1 MNIERVFYAT
11 TEGGEQVEVTLSSL
25 MNAKWDSS
33 GLLVRTASSL
43 GMVEIKAGSI
53 EDERTNAISAEY
65 DDLLNMYEKDT
76 ETLRAENARL
86 AKDEKAVD
94 EIMRRWLKYTGV
106 ELCDNSVSIAWQCD
120 NSIVGLRAERDAL
133 LQERE
138 EAVEIHSR
146 IMSEECP
153 SDEYHCTCVPA
164 LRQEL
169 AEMKAERDALKAVMR
184 DVITMCDNTVL
195 PAEYPEVIRQTKK
208 FLRRALEA
216 LEVK

>member
-76 ETLRAENARL
+76 ETLRAEL
-86 AKDEKAVD
+86 
-94 EIMRRWLKYTGV
+94 
-106 ELCDNSVSIAWQCD
+106 
-120 NSIVGLRAERDAL
+120 DAL

-138 EAVEIHSR
+138 EAAEIHSR

-169 AEMKAERDALKAVMR
+169 AEMKTERDALKAEIENLEAWQKKDKERLFAYSTER
-184 DVITMCDNTVL
+184 DALKAAMEDAQKWLFHFPNQLTDSDDILKRYRANNKR
-195 PAEYPEVIRQTKK
+195 AQKIISA
-208 FLRRALEA
+208 ALEA
-216 LEVK
+216 QKGGDK